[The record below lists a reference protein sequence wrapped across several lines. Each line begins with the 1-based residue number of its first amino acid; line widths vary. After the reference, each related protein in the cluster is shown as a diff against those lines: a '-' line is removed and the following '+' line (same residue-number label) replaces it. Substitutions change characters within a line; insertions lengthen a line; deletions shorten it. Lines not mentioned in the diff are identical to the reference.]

1 MSGKNYTDDALRV
14 FVNDLDDGEQKLLAL
29 SGALP
34 STFKQLEPRLTSQ
47 DVARMIELVN
57 EGDE

>member
-34 STFKQLEPRLTSQ
+34 ATFKQLEPRLTSQ